1 MAKGILKKSLN
12 EGYWC
17 REIITDY
24 PGVTTCVFIRN
35 HRNIWSQKRR
45 AHMTEADR
53 SRGKPSQEKRCW
65 LLALEMEPRSAT
77 PEARKGK
84 EVDSPLQHGPAD
96 TWTLAQ

>member
-1 MAKGILKKSLN
+1 MLLHMAKGILKKSLN

-53 SRGKPSQEKRCW
+53 SRGKPSQEKVLVVGFGDGAKECNS
-65 LLALEMEPRSAT
+65 RS
-77 PEARKGK
+77 
-84 EVDSPLQHGPAD
+84 
-96 TWTLAQ
+96 